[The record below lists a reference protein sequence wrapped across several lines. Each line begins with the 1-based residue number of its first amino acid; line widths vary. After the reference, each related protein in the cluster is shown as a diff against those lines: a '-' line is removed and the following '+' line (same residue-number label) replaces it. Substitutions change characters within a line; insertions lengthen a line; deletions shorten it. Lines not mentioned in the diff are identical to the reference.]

1 MKGANHRSVRRG
13 LCGALLVCA
22 LGVYG
27 TAQVLPFEIL
37 TSRQGLPQSQVAT
50 VIQDAEGY
58 IWVGTMEGLGRYNG
72 TSFTTY
78 SSREGIGNG
87 RIWELLLARDSTLY
101 AATGSGV
108 AIWRNHRWNALPI
121 KDLEGI
127 RCRALA
133 EDAAGNIWIGSDTG
147 VFSGRESNFRK
158 AAAADLKGQEYV
170 YDLLPD
176 QGAMLAVTSTG
187 LWRIDSR
194 GHRTAIPGP
203 PVGKANYRC
212 AGMTPEG
219 LWLGSYAQGLWLQEP
234 DGWKRIPA
242 GEVPAES
249 FWRMEQGPS
258 GTFYIATN
266 GSGLYLRRPGSASF
280 EHWSEANGLPS
291 NVVNCAYEDRERNLW
306 IGTDIGGLARLGGK
320 GVSNHGVRQGLPSPC
335 VFGITAGDTAD
346 SLWLGTMRGAVHYQ
360 VRPRPRV
367 LETLG
372 AAEGLINDQVWKIR
386 KTADGILWVL
396 SDTALQFRRPGGKRL
411 ENLPADVPFPRS
423 IPYDIELDA
432 QGRLWAVGV
441 DDDCSISVRSPAGK
455 WAAVRNDE
463 KGQPLAGVQRLGR
476 RLRGGV
482 WFSSTMKV
490 GYCDG
495 KTVQFLPD
503 PPLPA
508 AASYSAMFEDSRG
521 RLWVGSENGLAMWT
535 SDGRWESLNA
545 HPGFACIHVYFI
557 GEDREGR
564 IWVGTTRG
572 VFIFQERRPAQPFNA
587 DDGLA
592 NSETNQNGFFC
603 DARGEIWIGTID
615 GMSQY
620 NQANLRPNVTPP
632 RVLVEQARYA
642 GVTQPFPSAIDV
654 KWGER
659 NITFDIAVLSFR
671 NRARTFY
678 QYWMEGVEDTWQP
691 LQQNP
696 QVRYTNLPP
705 GRSVLHLKAVN
716 DSGTWSEERTFPV
729 VVHPPFYMT
738 VWFQGLAV
746 AGVLA
751 LGLGVHRWRTSVL
764 KRRNRELE
772 EIVEKR
778 TEELRK
784 ANQELTYLAV
794 YEPLTGLLN
803 RRSITKMLE
812 NELQPTGR
820 PNRQMGCILVDLN
833 KFKPVN
839 DQLGHNTGDYVLKTM
854 AKQLEGCLRES
865 DRVGRYGGDEF
876 LVVLPGADQAAV
888 EAVCERISQLECPVS
903 GEGKTLTVTA
913 SCGGVAVP
921 GKCNPSQT
929 VILAAADG
937 LMYKVKKGGGR
948 GFEVTVYYPSPP
960 EDMSRLERDA
970 AIIPD
975 LLQRRPAEPTGNS

>member
-1 MKGANHRSVRRG
+1 MGANHWFTRWISCVM
-13 LCGALLVCA
+13 LLACA
-22 LGVYG
+22 LGANAA
-27 TAQVLPFEIL
+27 AQVLPFEIL

-50 VIQDAEGY
+50 VAQDAEGY

-78 SSREGIGNG
+78 SAGDGIGNG
-87 RIWELLLARDSTLY
+87 RIWELLPARNGALY
-101 AATGSGV
+101 AATGGGV
-108 AIWRNHRWNALPI
+108 SFWRNHQWKALPI
-121 KDLEGI
+121 EDLKGS

-133 EDAAGNIWIGSDTG
+133 EDAAGNIWIGSDNG
-147 VFSGRESNFRK
+147 IYFGREKEFRK
-158 AAAADLKGQEYV
+158 VQPADPTAQEFL

-176 QGAMLAVTSTG
+176 QGAILAVTSTG
-187 LWRIDSR
+187 LWRIDGQGRRS
-194 GHRTAIPGP
+194 AVPGP
-203 PVGKANYRC
+203 PIRRDNFRC
-212 AGMTPEG
+212 VAVTPEG
-219 LWLGSYAQGLWLQEP
+219 LWLGSYAQGLWLQGL
-234 DGWKRIPA
+234 DGWKRIPPS
-242 GEVPAES
+242 EISAES
-249 FWRMEQGPS
+249 FWRMELGPS

-266 GSGLYLRRPGSASF
+266 GGGLFLRRPGSAAF
-280 EHWSEANGLPS
+280 ENWSEANGLPS
-291 NVVNCAYEDRERNLW
+291 NVVNCACEDRERNLW

-320 GVSNHGVRQGLPSPC
+320 AVSNHGEKQGLPSPC
-335 VFGITAGDTAD
+335 VFGITAGETAD

-367 LETLG
+367 LETLR
-372 AAEGLINDQVWKIR
+372 APEGLVNDQVWKIR
-386 KTADGILWVL
+386 KTTDGILWIL

-411 ENLPADVPFPRS
+411 ENLPESVPLPRS
-423 IPYDIELDA
+423 VPYDIELDG
-432 QGRLWAVGV
+432 QGRLWASGV
-441 DDDCSISVRSPAGK
+441 DDDCALSVRSAMGQ
-455 WAAVRNDE
+455 WAAVRIDE
-463 KGQPLAGVQRLGR
+463 SGKALAGVQRLCR

-482 WFSSTMKV
+482 WLSSGVKV
-490 GYCDG
+490 RFCDG
-495 KTVQFLPD
+495 EALHLLPD
-503 PPLPA
+503 PPLPP
-508 AASYSAMFEDSRG
+508 AASYSALFEDSRG
-521 RLWVGSENGLAMWT
+521 RLWVGSENGLAVWT
-535 SDGRWESLNA
+535 ADGRWQSMNS
-545 HPGFACIHVYFI
+545 HPGFGCRHVYFI

-572 VFIFQERRPAQPFNA
+572 VFIFLEQGPAQPFNA

-620 NQANLRPNVTPP
+620 NQTNLRPNVTPP
-632 RVLVEQARYA
+632 RVLVEQARYSDR
-642 GVTQPFPSAIDV
+642 VVPFPPSIDV
-654 KWGER
+654 DWGDR
-659 NITFDIAVLSFR
+659 NVTFDIAVLSFR
-671 NRARTFY
+671 NRARTYY
-678 QYWMEGVEDTWQP
+678 QYWMEGLEDTWQP

-696 QVRYTNLPP
+696 QVRYTNLPS

-716 DSGTWSEERTFPV
+716 DSGTWGEERAIPIM
-729 VVHPPFYMT
+729 VHPPFYMT
-738 VWFQGLAV
+738 GWFQSLAV
-746 AGVLA
+746 AGLLA
-751 LGLGVHRWRTSVL
+751 AAVGGHRWRMSVL

-812 NELQPTGR
+812 NELQPEGR

-839 DQLGHNTGDYVLKTM
+839 DLLGHNTGDYVLKTM
-854 AKQLEGCLRES
+854 AKQLEDCLRES

-876 LVVLPGADQAAV
+876 LVVLPGADREAV
-888 EAVCERISQLECPVS
+888 ETVCERISQLECPVS

-929 VILAAADG
+929 VVLAAADG
-937 LMYKVKKGGGR
+937 LMYKVKKSGGR

-975 LLQRRPAEPTGNS
+975 LLNQRTAGPEEKG